1 MHDYFGQI
9 DKEANKREDI
19 NKLIHMS
26 LCTIFIAHATIAE
39 SLKDLEKHNA
49 K

>member
-1 MHDYFGQI
+1 MQDYFGQI

-19 NKLIHMS
+19 NKLIHLS
-26 LCTIFIAHATIAE
+26 LCTIFIAHATIAD
-39 SLKDLEKHNA
+39 SLKDLEKSEA